1 MTTSQN
7 NVKPMKKYNQN
18 TKQPNKIGKSNTQS
32 PFLSKS
38 KRRLYIKAGAAIFAI
53 VILHF
58 VSQFIFIQNE
68 KLEIEVTSAATEN
81 EQSVESIENIKSIEI
96 KPLEDEAK
104 TSEIVKAPVPVPPIV
119 QPETKIAPSRMIIKK
134 KEPRESRAERLRRA
148 EKILTGV

>member
-1 MTTSQN
+1 
-7 NVKPMKKYNQN
+7 MKKYNQN
-18 TKQPNKIGKSNTQS
+18 TKQPNKIGKANTRS

-53 VILHF
+53 IILHF

-96 KPLEDEAK
+96 KPPEDEAK
-104 TSEIVKAPVPVPPIV
+104 TSEIVRAPVPVMPV
-119 QPETKIAPSRMIIKK
+119 AKPETTVAPSRSVIKK

-148 EKILTGV
+148 ERILTGV